1 MSAEQIYK
9 KLSDAVV
16 IMTSEVFKIS
26 EVFL

>member
-9 KLSDAVV
+9 KLSDPVV